1 MTIVPVSDLRDSNKV
16 LSQVSYGNEVT
27 LTKNGKAQY
36 AIIDIEELE
45 RIRTEIWLMSELRK
59 SEISIEAGHNG
70 SSDVPIFLCL
80 YHNME
85 KERLFLMKEKS

>member
-1 MTIVPVSDLRDSNKV
+1 MIIVPVSNLRDYNKV

-45 RIRTEIWLMSELRK
+45 RIRAEVWLMSELRK
-59 SEISIEAGHNG
+59 SEISISAGYTYSEEDIRVELGVNEA
-70 SSDVPIFLCL
+70 
-80 YHNME
+80 
-85 KERLFLMKEKS
+85 

>member
-1 MTIVPVSDLRDSNKV
+1 MRAVPVSDLRDYNKV

-45 RIRTEIWLMSELRK
+45 RIRAEIWLMSELRK
-59 SEISIEAGHNG
+59 SEISIAAGHTYG
-70 SSDVPIFLCL
+70 EEDIR
-80 YHNME
+80 
-85 KERLFLMKEKS
+85 KELGIQ

>member
-1 MTIVPVSDLRDSNKV
+1 MTIVPVTDLRDYNKV

-45 RIRTEIWLMSELRK
+45 QIRAEVWLMSELRK
-59 SEISIEAGHNG
+59 SEISISAGYTYSEEDIRVELGVNEA
-70 SSDVPIFLCL
+70 
-80 YHNME
+80 
-85 KERLFLMKEKS
+85 

>member
-1 MTIVPVSDLRDSNKV
+1 MTIIPVSDLRDYNKV

-45 RIRTEIWLMSELRK
+45 RMRAERWLMAELRK
-59 SEISIEAGHNG
+59 SEISIAEGRVT
-70 SSDVPIFLCL
+70 SLEDVR
-80 YHNME
+80 
-85 KERLFLMKEKS
+85 KECDL

>member
-1 MTIVPVSDLRDSNKV
+1 MTIVPVSDLRDYNKV

-45 RIRTEIWLMSELRK
+45 RIRAENWLMSELRK
-59 SEISIEAGHNG
+59 SEISIASNNTYSEA
-70 SSDVPIFLCL
+70 DIR
-80 YHNME
+80 
-85 KERLFLMKEKS
+85 KEFGV

>member
-1 MTIVPVSDLRDSNKV
+1 MTIVPVSDLRDYNKV

-45 RIRTEIWLMSELRK
+45 RIRAENWLMSELRK
-59 SEISIEAGHNG
+59 SEISIAANHTYSEA
-70 SSDVPIFLCL
+70 DIR
-80 YHNME
+80 
-85 KERLFLMKEKS
+85 KEFGV